1 MEHLLPIGLNHYLT
15 ISAFLLGFGLFAVM
29 TRKNAIVILM
39 GVELI
44 LNAANIN
51 FLAFSKYNGGMGGGD
66 VLSLCYCYRC
76 SRSGHRPCHRHQYFQ
91 NIQERRCLQC
101 RHHERVESLKR
112 I

>member
-1 MEHLLPIGLNHYLT
+1 MEQLTTIGINHYLT

-51 FLAFSKYNGGMGGGD
+51 FLAFSKFNGGMGGVMFSLFVIVLAAAEAAIALAIVINIFKLFKSVD
-66 VLSLCYCYRC
+66 VS
-76 SRSGHRPCHRHQYFQ
+76 SIDSMK
-91 NIQERRCLQC
+91 E
-101 RHHERVESLKR
+101 
-112 I
+112 

>member
-1 MEHLLPIGLNHYLT
+1 MEQLTHIGLNHYLT

-51 FLAFSKYNGGMGGGD
+51 FLAFSKYNGDMAGVMFSLFVIVLAAAEAAIALAIVINIFKLFRSVD
-66 VLSLCYCYRC
+66 VS
-76 SRSGHRPCHRHQYFQ
+76 S
-91 NIQERRCLQC
+91 IDT
-101 RHHERVESLKR
+101 LKE
-112 I
+112 

>member
-1 MEHLLPIGLNHYLT
+1 MEQLTTIGLNHYLT

-51 FLAFSKYNGGMGGGD
+51 FLAFSKFNGGMGGVMFSLFVIVLAAAEAAIALAIVINIFKLFRTVD
-66 VLSLCYCYRC
+66 VS
-76 SRSGHRPCHRHQYFQ
+76 SIDSMK
-91 NIQERRCLQC
+91 E
-101 RHHERVESLKR
+101 
-112 I
+112 

>member
-1 MEHLLPIGLNHYLT
+1 MEQLTTIGLNHYLT

-51 FLAFSKYNGGMGGGD
+51 FLAFSKYNGGMEGVMFSLFVIVIAAAEAAIALAIVINIYKIFKSVD
-66 VLSLCYCYRC
+66 VS
-76 SRSGHRPCHRHQYFQ
+76 S
-91 NIQERRCLQC
+91 IDT
-101 RHHERVESLKR
+101 LKE
-112 I
+112 